1 MGGETKMKRL
11 LGIVTILCMVFSL
24 STSVFADRILL
35 IPDVP
40 KTPYRGGIGAYEG
53 VVAHSTTTPKHQ
65 PLIFKNMRHVPGE
78 MHSFITQWTGM
89 KRFKLRIQ
97 NMLRMVQDQRPIN
110 DLFMWN
116 CVRQPIMPSL
126 NEVMKSM

>member
-1 MGGETKMKRL
+1 MYGIFAVYKR
-11 LGIVTILCMVFSL
+11 
-24 STSVFADRILL
+24 FADRILL